1 MDLDQITSATAAWI
15 ETWLHG
21 NAHPRVVLAALSRLA
36 SQATGDPRAIAVVER
51 GRRTVASA
59 PFGSV
64 PHSLTF

>member
-1 MDLDQITSATAAWI
+1 MDLDRITSATAAWI

-36 SQATGDPRAIAVVER
+36 GQAAGNPRALAIVER
-51 GRRTVASA
+51 GRRTVAGI

-64 PHSLTF
+64 PQSLMS